1 MSQRAHSPRVD
12 LDTAF
17 KAFGA
22 VGILISVALIVG
34 VLALTDPFGEYVV
47 TSPAVFGS
55 LLSGALLVAVG
66 YAAYTL
72 RRR

>member
-1 MSQRAHSPRVD
+1 MNHRSGSSRLD

-22 VGILISVALIVG
+22 IGILISVVLIIG
-34 VLALTDPFGEYVV
+34 VLVLTDPFGEYVR

-55 LLSGALLVAVG
+55 LLSAVLLVAVG
-66 YAAYTL
+66 YAAYAL